1 MNRREFVKQS
11 AGIGIVLGAGMVV
24 SGKLPTIVGTEAKAS
39 SPLPLR
45 PPGALSEQDFLA
57 TCIRCMRCVDA
68 CPNHALV
75 PVPSSQRD
83 NGTGTP
89 TMHPRKAACMLCA
102 ADDGDFLKCTEVC
115 PSGALQLVEKNK
127 NDIMDKVKIGIAELD
142 LELCYSYNNWS
153 CGACYRACPLAGEAM
168 TIGLWERP
176 TVHPEACV
184 GCGCC
189 ERSCIRYPH
198 AIRVKSVPDVEK
210 ASSSP
215 RTQTEDVA

>member
-11 AGIGIVLGAGMVV
+11 AGIGVVLGTGIYV
-24 SGKLPTIVGTEAKAS
+24 SGTFPGEIGPEAKALA
-39 SPLPLR
+39 PLPLR
-45 PPGALSEQDFLA
+45 PPGALSEPDFLA
-57 TCIRCMRCVDA
+57 TCIRCMRCVDT

-75 PVPSSQRD
+75 PVPAGQRVD
-83 NGTGTP
+83 GAGTP
-89 TMHPRKAACMLCA
+89 TMHPRKAACMLCTSE
-102 ADDGDFLKCTEVC
+102 DGDFLKCTEVC
-115 PSGALQLVEKNK
+115 PSGALQRVRKDKDDVLN
-127 NDIMDKVKIGIAELD
+127 KVKIGVAELD

-176 TVHPEACV
+176 TVHPAACV

-198 AIRVKSVPDVEK
+198 AIRIKATPDAAR

-215 RTQTEDVA
+215 SARTEAVA